1 MTPILVYETGM
12 HFGELALIN
21 KKPRAGT
28 VVTLTDCH
36 FACVSAESY
45 EKLLKKDTQL
55 KMEQNVT
62 FLK

>member
-28 VVTLTDCH
+28 VVTLTDCY